1 VTVSACLLLS
11 LDAGLNIIQGSSMRI
26 RSTIMLAAVFP
37 PDAALLA
44 EKLIALV
51 NVVTDAG
58 WNGTFEESMFYLYVV

>member
-1 VTVSACLLLS
+1 
-11 LDAGLNIIQGSSMRI
+11 MRI